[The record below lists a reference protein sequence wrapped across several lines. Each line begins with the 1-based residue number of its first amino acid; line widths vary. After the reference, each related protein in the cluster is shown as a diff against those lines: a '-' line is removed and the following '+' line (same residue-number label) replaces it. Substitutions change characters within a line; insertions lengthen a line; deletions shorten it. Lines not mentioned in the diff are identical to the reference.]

1 MVPSAWLFLSR
12 DEAISGVTGVKHLYV
27 GGVAIHN
34 RGNCNIPKLSC
45 NGNVA

>member
-1 MVPSAWLFLSR
+1 MVPSARLFLSR
-12 DEAISGVTGVKHLYV
+12 DEAISGVKHLYV

-34 RGNCNIPKLSC
+34 RGNRNIPKLSC